1 MMLRSLSK
9 VPTKRWVLKKVLNML
24 SMMGKVQQAL
34 LVAVSTAGMMLE
46 ILETGSSARVGDP
59 PPGVS
64 LDCDKT
70 QLRVVTNTSVCQ
82 V

>member
-46 ILETGSSARVGDP
+46 ILETGSSGRVGDP

-64 LDCDKT
+64 GDCDKT
-70 QLRVVTNTSVCQ
+70 QLRAVTNTSVCQ